1 MAKKKLARF
10 AEMEV
15 LPNVFQPKHEE
26 VFRTDYPLKGKWNEE
41 VFHNDHPIILEIG
54 CGKGEYTV
62 ELGKLYPEKNFI
74 GLDIKGARMW
84 KGAKT
89 AVEDGM
95 NNVAFLR
102 MYAEMLESVLQNSG
116 LPSLI
121 LKWLKPVN
129 ALAGPAF

>member
-62 ELGKLYPEKNFI
+62 ELGKLYPEKNLSDWI
-74 GLDIKGARMW
+74 SRVPVCGKGLKQ
-84 KGAKT
+84 
-89 AVEDGM
+89 
-95 NNVAFLR
+95 L
-102 MYAEMLESVLQNSG
+102 
-116 LPSLI
+116 
-121 LKWLKPVN
+121 
-129 ALAGPAF
+129 

>member
-54 CGKGEYTV
+54 SNWENCIPNKILSDWISRVPVYGKG
-62 ELGKLYPEKNFI
+62 
-74 GLDIKGARMW
+74 
-84 KGAKT
+84 
-89 AVEDGM
+89 
-95 NNVAFLR
+95 
-102 MYAEMLESVLQNSG
+102 
-116 LPSLI
+116 
-121 LKWLKPVN
+121 LKQL
-129 ALAGPAF
+129 

>member
-62 ELGKLYPEKNFI
+62 ELENCIPKKILSDWISRVPVCGK
-74 GLDIKGARMW
+74 GLKQ
-84 KGAKT
+84 
-89 AVEDGM
+89 
-95 NNVAFLR
+95 L
-102 MYAEMLESVLQNSG
+102 
-116 LPSLI
+116 
-121 LKWLKPVN
+121 
-129 ALAGPAF
+129 